1 MSIVVANN
9 YSHPALLPPT
19 PPMTPLDLKAPV
31 LARRSPLTPSSPLSP
46 VATPTLNTNAKKNAK
61 AKANAG
67 TKTPPTPVAD
77 TNPAKPAPV
86 HSYAML
92 RAFHATA
99 IKYVINKLRWE
110 QTHNGYIPNADA
122 WNNHTTMINKLEDEL
137 KTVECAQKGLDKF
150 PNCYYPIADA
160 IKHGPVTLETVV
172 AKEMKD
178 SIRDK
183 MIDKELERVYPFFRQ
198 LNIGPKTKAQEKAR
212 AELREILMSGGYYPD
227 DLEELLPTEN
237 LRRYHAGEPFDI
249 KPSPKVSPK
258 PSPRATPGAAPAPV
272 PAPAPAPKPKRLTY
286 DEARVEKENAKIAQ
300 QLKDKGIETPTPVK
314 IEYKKI
320 GPLTKE
326 EYLASLPRYGPKTR
340 GEAMLPIQREQRQ
353 IILAWLRQP
362 WGEYDEEA
370 AALIH
375 KMGTL
380 AFARLEE
387 KDKKDKAAKGGGGG
401 GKVVKEKDVA
411 VKRDEKAKA
420 VKTEKAGSEAKKGK
434 SDEKLEKAEKAE
446 DKGDV
451 EEKDRKLDEKTVRA
465 EEAVIEKETQ
475 KVTKIEVQAAEIIEV
490 GQGNGK
496 GEGEESKATE
506 VVITQKGE
514 DEATVVEVVEIEVR

>member
-1 MSIVVANN
+1 
-9 YSHPALLPPT
+9 
-19 PPMTPLDLKAPV
+19 
-31 LARRSPLTPSSPLSP
+31 
-46 VATPTLNTNAKKNAK
+46 
-61 AKANAG
+61 
-67 TKTPPTPVAD
+67 
-77 TNPAKPAPV
+77 
-86 HSYAML
+86 
-92 RAFHATA
+92 
-99 IKYVINKLRWE
+99 
-110 QTHNGYIPNADA
+110 
-122 WNNHTTMINKLEDEL
+122 MINKLEDEL
-137 KTVECAQKGLDKF
+137 KTVECAQQGLDKF

-172 AKEMKD
+172 AKEMKE

-198 LNIGPKTKAQEKAR
+198 LNIGPRTKAQEKAH

-249 KPSPKVSPK
+249 KPSPKASPK
-258 PSPRATPGAAPAPV
+258 PTPKATPAPG

-300 QLKDKGIETPTPVK
+300 QLKDKGIEATPVK
-314 IEYKKI
+314 IEHKKI

-326 EYLASLPRYGPKTR
+326 DFLASLPKFGPKTK

-370 AALIH
+370 AGLIH

-387 KDKKDKAAKGGGGG
+387 KDKKEKAAKGGKAVAEKPKAVKPETKKPDLKTKEGNSDD
-401 GKVVKEKDVA
+401 KMEKKEEVKEKKV
-411 VKRDEKAKA
+411 EKK
-420 VKTEKAGSEAKKGK
+420 
-434 SDEKLEKAEKAE
+434 
-446 DKGDV
+446 
-451 EEKDRKLDEKTVRA
+451 A
-465 EEAVIEKETQ
+465 EEATVRLVKGDDDAVIRWEKKKEVVIT
-475 KVTKIEVQAAEIIEV
+475 VQAEEV
-490 GQGNGK
+490 VEEGK
-496 GEGEESKATE
+496 GKGGESKATE
-506 VVITQKGE
+506 VITQKGE
-514 DEATVVEVVEIEVR
+514 DEDTVVDVIEVEIK